1 MSTRFHRGKT
11 GGISPFFAFQDII
24 TSAMAV
30 VITIVMLLALD
41 MGDPTQGSSGPATSS
56 ELANKL
62 AGVLKKLSEVNAAL
76 QTARDK
82 RAASV
87 LNPEI
92 LKGEVQSLRMELEGL
107 LARDQN
113 GEKPPE
119 TAQDVKSQK
128 IIELEIAKLNAA
140 ITSKSQQIA
149 ELQKETEASL
159 VAMQKAEGELRLKQS
174 QLLAEQSR
182 RNELQ
187 LIPDLSKT
195 DKEPVLV
202 VVAGTRLTIQ
212 RLDNPEKRTV
222 PISGGL
228 SQLDA
233 VLETFSKRNQYIVF
247 FFKPSG
253 VPHFKECTSRAKS
266 KGFDIGYDAVLEDV
280 EITLGPPK

>member
-41 MGDPTQGSSGPATSS
+41 MGDPTQGSSGPSTSS

-76 QTARDK
+76 QTAREK
-82 RAASV
+82 KAASV

-119 TAQDVKSQK
+119 TAQDVKGRK
-128 IIELEIAKLNAA
+128 IIELEVAKLNAA
-140 ITSKSQQIA
+140 ITSKVQQIA

-159 VAMQKAEGELRLKQS
+159 VAMQKGEGELRLKQS

-222 PISGGL
+222 QISGGL

-266 KGFDIGYDAVLEDV
+266 KGFDIGYDAILEDV
-280 EITLGPPK
+280 EITLGSSK